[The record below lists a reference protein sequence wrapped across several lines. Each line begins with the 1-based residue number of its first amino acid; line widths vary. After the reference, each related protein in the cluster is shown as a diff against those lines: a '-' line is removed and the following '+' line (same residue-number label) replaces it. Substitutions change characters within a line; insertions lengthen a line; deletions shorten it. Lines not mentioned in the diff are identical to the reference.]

1 MNRKEV
7 RSKTSARRADF
18 PDRFRRRANR
28 AKSPTSSDIGTT
40 VVAASVSS
48 SARSRW
54 DEATIGFGLV
64 VALATHDHP
73 SRWTSPGIP
82 RLPTIL
88 VIRDNHEWKSA
99 SREGSLRLTGEA
111 PIDRGGPNHPACVF
125 CASYRSVTVGREH
138 GERPTNREKDP
149 TGRPGVDALRLT
161 EETLV
166 PLLNGLDRRLG
177 LYALGTGITA
187 EHESS
192 KSIAMTSSSFGHP
205 IRTRPSSIGIAPG
218 LCPSSPGGTRS
229 RLRDAGCGWSSRVT
243 GRAADDRRVGRKS
256 A

>member
-1 MNRKEV
+1 MDLAGYPSPSNDTRDYRESRVEV
-7 RSKTSARRADF
+7 GVARGLT
-18 PDRFRRRANR
+18 
-28 AKSPTSSDIGTT
+28 PT
-40 VVAASVSS
+40 
-48 SARSRW
+48 
-54 DEATIGFGLV
+54 
-64 VALATHDHP
+64 
-73 SRWTSPGIP
+73 
-82 RLPTIL
+82 
-88 VIRDNHEWKSA
+88 
-99 SREGSLRLTGEA
+99 
-111 PIDRGGPNHPACVF
+111 DRGGPHRSTRANHPVRAF

-205 IRTRPSSIGIAPG
+205 TRTRPSSIGIAPG